1 MLAEPRWCA
10 LSFLRRLLV
19 MDTFPDLGSLADQE
33 LKDLIQQL
41 TDEEVEVSYRRRI
54 LHGKIDILRAELV
67 NRLRKKHETGEDV
80 ISGADVQRLTDILAG
95 RSGAEGEQP
104 E

>member
-1 MLAEPRWCA
+1 MTTPYDE
-10 LSFLRRLLV
+10 
-19 MDTFPDLGSLADQE
+19 TFPDIGSMSDQE
-33 LKDLIQQL
+33 LKDLIGEL
-41 TDEEVEVSYRRRI
+41 TEEERHVSYRRRV

-95 RSGAEGEQP
+95 RSTQE
-104 E
+104 